1 LSDFRCYVIGC
12 DQRNKRRDHILV
24 HVGAHIGQRPFAC
37 SLCPL
42 RFLRK
47 NECKR
52 HEASHTGYRPYSCD
66 ICGQTFVRQD
76 LVKRHVRRTHESR
89 DDNHPVPKRPR
100 KKTRVQ

>member
-1 LSDFRCYVIGC
+1 
-12 DQRNKRRDHILV
+12 
-24 HVGAHIGQRPFAC
+24 
-37 SLCPL
+37 
-42 RFLRK
+42 FLRK

-89 DDNHPVPKRPR
+89 DDNHPVPKRPK
-100 KKTRVQ
+100 KKTR